1 MTSRPTF
8 GADMPSAPTPAP
20 TILLVEN
27 DSGNR
32 TVIEMLLLVE
42 QFGCVA
48 CANFDAGW
56 SALKTHKISLIV
68 ADLGARALDL
78 IARVRETPAL
88 AHIPII
94 VVTGTPNVQKHQEA
108 LQAGAAACLLKPV
121 PNAELLAEIRRCLD
135 NGSA

>member
-1 MTSRPTF
+1 MTSRPTYD
-8 GADMPSAPTPAP
+8 ADMPSAPTPAP

-48 CANFDAGW
+48 CATFDAGLD
-56 SALKTHKISLIV
+56 ALETHTISLIV
-68 ADLGARALDL
+68 ADLGVRALDL
-78 IARVRETPAL
+78 IAHVRATPAL

-108 LQAGAAACLLKPV
+108 LQAGADACLLKPV